1 MMMMMMMR
9 MMMVMMMMLYTLWG
23 GCSSLLLPLFELFPR
38 EKISLSIPLEVF
50 SPLGTAVEDTGEGW
64 TNSS

>member
-1 MMMMMMMR
+1 MM
-9 MMMVMMMMLYTLWG
+9 MMMVMMMMMMMMYTLWG
-23 GCSSLLLPLFELFPR
+23 GCLPLLLPSFELFPR
-38 EKISLSIPLEVF
+38 AKISLSIPLEVF

>member
-1 MMMMMMMR
+1 MMVMVMMMTMMMMMM
-9 MMMVMMMMLYTLWG
+9 VYTLWG
-23 GCSSLLLPLFELFPR
+23 GCSPPLLPSLELFPR

>member
-1 MMMMMMMR
+1 MMMTMMMMTMMMMM
-9 MMMVMMMMLYTLWG
+9 YTLCG
-23 GCSSLLLPLFELFPR
+23 GCSSPLLPSFELFPR

>member
-1 MMMMMMMR
+1 MMMMMM
-9 MMMVMMMMLYTLWG
+9 YTLWG
-23 GCSSLLLPLFELFPR
+23 GCSPLLLLPSFELFPR